1 MSDCIREVPTI
12 IPHPVSGFAKP
23 PTLYGTLKTF
33 INMGNNTNGTTSQ
46 GEAIRRGTIRDING
60 NVVNESQL
68 PKIRKVIRVI
78 ALKRYVTIKGHNND
92 NGLTIVTATDAN
104 LQPLDAI
111 FVSAKLAEH
120 RAISALC
127 LGSADFVEFNTL
139 DNPAKWLAVSA
150 IDYDNLEG
158 YEYYD
163 GTNWQPLKGLNIQF
177 AEEVEPEDDSAATKF
192 EKAFGIKFDITN
204 EAHQK
209 MIERFL

>member
-1 MSDCIREVPTI
+1 MANETKS
-12 IPHPVSGFAKP
+12 
-23 PTLYGTLKTF
+23 
-33 INMGNNTNGTTSQ
+33 TTAQ
-46 GEAIRRGTIRDING
+46 GAETRKGMIRDAKG
-60 NVVNESQL
+60 NVVNESTL
-68 PKIRKVIRVI
+68 PKVRKIIRVI
-78 ALKRYVTIKGHNND
+78 ALKRYATIKGHNND
-92 NGLTIVTATDAN
+92 SGLTIVTATDAN
-104 LQPLDAI
+104 LEPLNAI

-158 YEYYD
+158 YEYWN
-163 GTNWQPLKGLNIQF
+163 GTEWLPLTGLNIQF
-177 AEEVEPEDDSAATKF
+177 AEEVEPIEESAATKF
-192 EKAFGIKFDITN
+192 KRAFGIEFDITN